1 MDCHCKKATW
11 SILKVLQF
19 HRFALRG
26 ASYYVMSYCPAV
38 QDNLEESA
46 KIAISSL
53 MVETEIFSYPI
64 KNQYVYNPAI
74 QMTTL

>member
-1 MDCHCKKATW
+1 MW

-19 HRFALRG
+19 HRFPLLA
-26 ASYYVMSYCPAV
+26 ASYYVMSYCPAESLTV
-38 QDNLEESA
+38 QDNLEASA
-46 KIAISSL
+46 KIAINSL
-53 MVETEIFSYPI
+53 MIETEIFFYPI